1 MQSRYAPVRPARLP
15 APTPF
20 FAPWRK
26 GAHGLFSLILA
37 ASAVPLAAQP
47 DGSINLTLS
56 LCGDPALSA
65 QVRIPLER
73 TPASPPTAPG
83 NPHEQMPACHALCC
97 PRRSEGR
104 AV

>member
-1 MQSRYAPVRPARLP
+1 MRPVRLSAPA
-15 APTPF
+15 PF

-26 GAHGLFSLILA
+26 RAHGLFSLLLT

-47 DGSINLTLS
+47 DGSINLTVS
-56 LCGDPALSA
+56 LCGDPALGA

-73 TPASPPTAPG
+73 APASPPTAPG

-97 PRRSEGR
+97 SRRSEEC